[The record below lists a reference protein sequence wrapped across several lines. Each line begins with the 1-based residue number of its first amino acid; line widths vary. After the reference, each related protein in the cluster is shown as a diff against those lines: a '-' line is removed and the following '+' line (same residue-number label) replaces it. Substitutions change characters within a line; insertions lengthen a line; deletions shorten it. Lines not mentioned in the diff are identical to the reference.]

1 MTKIKSGDKVK
12 VHYIGTLKDGSKFDN
27 SRDRGEGLE
36 FVIDDGQLLKGFN
49 DAVKDLEVG
58 ATTKVDIKA
67 KEAYGEYINE
77 AVISVQK
84 SEFPESLKYEL
95 NGFIQG
101 QDQQGRPVQ
110 GQVVKINEES
120 VDLDMNHPLAG
131 EDLSFEIELLEVVK

>member
-36 FVIDDGQLLKGFN
+36 FVIDDGNLLKGFN
-49 DAVKDLEVG
+49 DAVKDLDIG

-120 VDLDMNHPLAG
+120 VDLDMNHHLAG

>member
-1 MTKIKSGDKVK
+1 MTKIKTGDKVK

-49 DAVKDLEVG
+49 DAVKNLEVG
-58 ATTKVDIKA
+58 GTAKVDIEA

-77 AVISVQK
+77 AIISVNK

-101 QDQQGRPVQ
+101 QDQNGRPVQ
-110 GQVVKINEES
+110 GQVVKINDET

>member
-1 MTKIKSGDKVK
+1 MTKIKTGDKVK

-58 ATTKVDIKA
+58 STTKVDIKA

-77 AVISVQK
+77 AIISVNK

-101 QDQQGRPVQ
+101 QDQNGRPVQ
-110 GQVVKINEES
+110 GQVGKINEET
-120 VDLDMNHPLAG
+120 VELDMNHPLAG

>member
-36 FVIDDGQLLKGFN
+36 FVIDDGNLLKGFN
-49 DAVKDLEVG
+49 DAVKNLDVG

-95 NGFIQG
+95 NGFLQG

>member
-1 MTKIKSGDKVK
+1 MTKIKTGDKVK

-49 DAVKDLEVG
+49 DAVKSLEVG
-58 ATTKVDIKA
+58 DTTKVDIKA

-77 AVISVQK
+77 AIISVQK
-84 SEFPESLKYEL
+84 TEFPESLKYEL

-101 QDQQGRPVQ
+101 QDNQGRPVQ
-110 GQVVKINEES
+110 GQVVKIKEES

-131 EDLSFEIELLEVVK
+131 EDLSFEIELLEVVN

>member
-1 MTKIKSGDKVK
+1 MTKIKTGDKVK

-27 SRDRGEGLE
+27 SRERGEGLE

-58 ATTKVDIKA
+58 GTAKVDIEA

-77 AVISVQK
+77 AIISVNK

-101 QDQQGRPVQ
+101 QDQNGRPVQ
-110 GQVVKINEES
+110 GQVVKIHDET

>member
-1 MTKIKSGDKVK
+1 MTKIKTGDKVK

-58 ATTKVDIKA
+58 STTKVDIKA

-77 AVISVQK
+77 AIISVNK

-101 QDQQGRPVQ
+101 QDQNGRPVQ
-110 GQVVKINEES
+110 GQVVKINEET
-120 VDLDMNHPLAG
+120 VELDMNHPLAG